1 MSVRENA
8 GPLFLAA
15 ALLAAAGCGEGRA
28 GNADAERDAEPG
40 VAEYAPAAS
49 SGAPAVL
56 ELPVVT
62 VYKSPTCGCCAAW
75 VDHMRKAGFEV
86 EVVDDAERLAEAK
99 RRHAIGPGHTSCHTA
114 EVGGYFVEGHVPAAD
129 VKRLLAEAP
138 ADLAGLAVPGMPM
151 GSPGM
156 EGPRKDA
163 YEVIAIGESGAAEVF
178 ARH

>member
-1 MSVRENA
+1 M
-8 GPLFLAA
+8 LLAA
-15 ALLAAAGCGEGRA
+15 ALVAAAGCGEGRA
-28 GNADAERDAEPG
+28 GDAEPAVG
-40 VAEYAPAAS
+40 ESAPAS
-49 SGAPAVL
+49 SGVSSEAAGAL
-56 ELPVVT
+56 DLPGVT

-75 VDHMRKAGFEV
+75 VDHMRGAGFEV
-86 EVVDDAERLAEAK
+86 DVVDDPERLAEAK

-114 EVGGYFVEGHVPAAD
+114 EVGGYFVEGHVPASD

-156 EGPRKDA
+156 EGPRKDP
-163 YEVIAIGESGAAEVF
+163 YEVIAIHESGAAEVF